1 MVNKL
6 SMKAKFMHLE
16 NQEKIIPQQ
25 DEEDKI
31 IICETQKKSLENMQ
45 NVEEIHKVAEHS
57 EKESAD
63 EEEHKDVVIIE
74 PERLSSPSK
83 KPKSKTLD
91 EDEWGMIN
99 KDTLQNEQL
108 HRRLSMTG
116 EIKHITYIEAWSV
129 VKETDLTNQLILLKK
144 SE

>member
-25 DEEDKI
+25 DEDKI

-45 NVEEIHKVAEHS
+45 NVEEHKVAEQS

-99 KDTLQNEQL
+99 KDTLQNE
-108 HRRLSMTG
+108 
-116 EIKHITYIEAWSV
+116 
-129 VKETDLTNQLILLKK
+129 
-144 SE
+144 